1 MEEGVVQRTVC
12 FSWSSTCC
20 FAEVKVQVRNCYG
33 YHVYKLQPT
42 FFVVKARY
50 CIGKYS
56 VSFFESVYSK
66 LLDAILDKIF
76 LMCPNFSHRHF
87 SNLAYSRR

>member
-42 FFVVKARY
+42 SFVVKARY
-50 CIGKYS
+50 CIGKL
-56 VSFFESVYSK
+56 VSSNQLIASCWMPFLVRFF
-66 LLDAILDKIF
+66 
-76 LMCPNFSHRHF
+76 
-87 SNLAYSRR
+87 

>member
-12 FSWSSTCC
+12 FSWSRTCC

-42 FFVVKARY
+42 SFVVKARY

-66 LLDAILDKIF
+66 LLDAILGKIF